1 MQIWLSERWNFV
13 FLRQP
18 KSSSKMVIR
27 AIRKDLCRRAACLP
41 EELRLV
47 ELDEYPAL
55 APRLQE
61 LFVFTFVRNPWT
73 RALSAYSMFHQ
84 HFLYKCGPTYN
95 WQPPSLLLRFCLF
108 CPCLRPAA
116 PRIGEHL
123 RLHGARPGCPARQ
136 SLKAGY
142 AWEAESAKWHEPVL
156 LASYPH
162 ERTRRSHDF
171 RTCCSHVDR
180 RTAMLYARTC
190 CTIERHRLGLVL

>member
-84 HFLYKCGPTYN
+84 HFLYKCGPSQLAPPP
-95 WQPPSLLLRFCLF
+95 QPRSCISACSTRVLVLLR
-108 CPCLRPAA
+108 RE
-116 PRIGEHL
+116 IH
-123 RLHGARPGCPARQ
+123 
-136 SLKAGY
+136 
-142 AWEAESAKWHEPVL
+142 
-156 LASYPH
+156 
-162 ERTRRSHDF
+162 
-171 RTCCSHVDR
+171 
-180 RTAMLYARTC
+180 
-190 CTIERHRLGLVL
+190 